1 MSFPCRPDCRKERQR
16 LKCCGLAWP
25 ESLSFPLT
33 VDISYQG
40 MSKKSGGMSAAGKD
54 TSRQQQLL
62 SGRSSK
68 LCSGKGERQTM
79 ALKRMFSRE
88 ITDSDAFLDLSL
100 PAQCLY
106 FHACLAADDEGFI
119 SAGKRIARAIGA
131 TEKELDE
138 LVNHGFL
145 IFFPDSGVYVAAH
158 FWVSNNLRSDR
169 FHETVYQAERKLLER
184 NENNVYQLRQPVVN
198 QLETNGQPAVSSD
211 KSSSGKEREEK
222 ESSEKVSVRE
232 ESPEGGDGLKP
243 IDLLLAQVQHD
254 GITREIIETYNSHGY
269 DVTYSAYN
277 AWREDGKVVNRYND
291 YVKQILKGEKVK

>member
-1 MSFPCRPDCRKERQR
+1 
-16 LKCCGLAWP
+16 
-25 ESLSFPLT
+25 
-33 VDISYQG
+33 
-40 MSKKSGGMSAAGKD
+40 
-54 TSRQQQLL
+54 
-62 SGRSSK
+62 
-68 LCSGKGERQTM
+68 M

-138 LVNHGFL
+138 LVQHGFL
-145 IFFPDSGVYVAAH
+145 ILFPSGVYAAAH

-184 NENNVYQLRQPVVN
+184 NENNVYQLRQPMVN

-211 KSSSGKEREEK
+211 KISSGKEREEK

-232 ESPEGGDGLKP
+232 GSPEGGDGLSM
-243 IDLLLAQVQHD
+243 LLAAVQHD
-254 GITREIIETYNSHGY
+254 GLTREVREAYDSHGF
-269 DVTYSAYN
+269 DVAYK
-277 AWREDGKVVNRYND
+277 AWRAWKDNGQKEVSKYND
-291 YVKQILKGEKVK
+291 YVKQMLKGEN

>member
-1 MSFPCRPDCRKERQR
+1 
-16 LKCCGLAWP
+16 
-25 ESLSFPLT
+25 
-33 VDISYQG
+33 
-40 MSKKSGGMSAAGKD
+40 
-54 TSRQQQLL
+54 
-62 SGRSSK
+62 
-68 LCSGKGERQTM
+68 M

-106 FHACLAADDEGFI
+106 FHVCLAADDEGFI

-138 LVNHGFL
+138 LVRNGFL

-211 KSSSGKEREEK
+211 KISSGKDKKEERK
-222 ESSEKVSVRE
+222 EDYVRAGE
-232 ESPEGGDGLKP
+232 GSPEGGDSEQAE
-243 IDLLLAQVQHD
+243 LLLVMAQQS
-254 GITREIIETYNSHGY
+254 GITAAVRDAISEYGFAAAYTAFTAWKQAGAVIGKYN
-269 DVTYSAYN
+269 
-277 AWREDGKVVNRYND
+277 EF
-291 YVKQILKGEKVK
+291 LKGDM

>member
-1 MSFPCRPDCRKERQR
+1 
-16 LKCCGLAWP
+16 
-25 ESLSFPLT
+25 
-33 VDISYQG
+33 
-40 MSKKSGGMSAAGKD
+40 
-54 TSRQQQLL
+54 
-62 SGRSSK
+62 
-68 LCSGKGERQTM
+68 M

-138 LVNHGFL
+138 LVQHGFL
-145 IFFPDSGVYVAAH
+145 IMFPSGVYVAAH

-184 NENNVYQLRQPVVN
+184 NENNVYQLRQPMVN

-211 KSSSGKEREEK
+211 KISSGKEREEK
-222 ESSEKVSVRE
+222 KSSEKVSVRE
-232 ESPEGGDGLKP
+232 GSPEGGDGLKP

-254 GITREIIETYNSHGY
+254 GITREVREAYQNHGY
-269 DVTYSAYN
+269 DVAY
-277 AWREDGKVVNRYND
+277 AAYRKWHDDGKTVNKYND
-291 YVKQILKGEKVK
+291 YVKQILKGEN